1 MYEAGFGSNRKTK
14 SGNYYLLKIFKRL
27 MKKVNIKDL
36 SIYTMKYPTDLV
48 EVDSY
53 EPQFIIHNKRSI

>member
-1 MYEAGFGSNRKTK
+1 
-14 SGNYYLLKIFKRL
+14 